1 MRQGGGI
8 QRKGR
13 RQEEREEEK
22 EGRGAVGGVEEEEEG
37 ENQQHNH
44 SWHRISGKLGLITLG
59 GLPGD
64 SAEAEQGEMV
74 SMSLQ
79 GSDEQ

>member
-1 MRQGGGI
+1 M
-8 QRKGR
+8 
-13 RQEEREEEK
+13 EEE
-22 EGRGAVGGVEEEEEG
+22 GEG
-37 ENQQHNH
+37 ENQQHHH
-44 SWHRISGKLGLITLG
+44 SWHKISGKLGLITLG

>member
-1 MRQGGGI
+1 MEEY
-8 QRKGR
+8 KGR
-13 RQEEREEEK
+13 E
-22 EGRGAVGGVEEEEEG
+22 EGRKRERRKRRRGERWGGVEEEEEG
-37 ENQQHNH
+37 ENQQHHH